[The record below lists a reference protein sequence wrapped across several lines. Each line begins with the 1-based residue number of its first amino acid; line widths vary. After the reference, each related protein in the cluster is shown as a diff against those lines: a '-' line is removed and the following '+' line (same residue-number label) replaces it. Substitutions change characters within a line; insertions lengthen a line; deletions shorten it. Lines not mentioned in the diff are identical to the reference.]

1 MLSGKNVFVTGA
13 TSGIGRQAAL
23 QLGKWHANV
32 FIIGRNANRLE
43 ETEKMLKAEGITVY
57 SQNCDIADAEAVNQT
72 AAYAVEKMGGM
83 DILVNSAGIFEPT
96 DIQAPIDATWKRHF
110 EINVDGTYNVVN
122 AFLPYLKKNEKS
134 SVVNVASV
142 DAYQG
147 CRGYAAYAAS
157 KGAVV
162 SLSKEMALEL
172 GEYNIRVNVVAP
184 GITDTNMTHERILE
198 NKEKYLKSLVLKRIG
213 RAEDIA
219 NAICFLASDMS
230 DYITGE
236 VIHVN
241 GGMRFQ

>member
-1 MLSGKNVFVTGA
+1 MLTGRCAFITGA
-13 TSGIGRQAAL
+13 TSGIGKQAAL
-23 QLGKWHANV
+23 VLGRQHANV
-32 FIIGRNANRLE
+32 FVVGRNPKCLA
-43 ETEKMLKAEGITVY
+43 ETEAMLKAENIRVY
-57 SQNCDIADAEAVNQT
+57 AKCCDIADAAMVKET
-72 AAYAVEKMGGM
+72 AEYAVEKLGGM

-96 DIQAPIDATWKRHF
+96 DIEEPVSERWKRHF
-110 EINVDGTYNVVN
+110 EVNVDGTYHVVN
-122 AFLPYLKKNEKS
+122 AFLPYLKEKEKS
-134 SVVNVASV
+134 SVINVASV

-157 KGAVV
+157 KGAVI
-162 SLSKEMALEL
+162 SLSREMALEL

-184 GITDTNMTHERILE
+184 GITDTNMTHERIQE
-198 NKEKYLKSLVLKRIG
+198 NKEKYLKGLVLKRIG

>member
-1 MLSGKNVFVTGA
+1 MLTGRKAFITGA
-13 TSGIGRQAAL
+13 TSGIGREAAFV
-23 QLGKWHANV
+23 LGRQHAELYIV
-32 FIIGRNANRLE
+32 GRNAKRLE
-43 ETEKMLKAEGITVY
+43 ETAEELGKKNIRVY
-57 SQNCDIADAEAVNQT
+57 AKVCDIADADMVKQT
-72 AAYAVEKMGGM
+72 AEDAVEKLGGM

-96 DIQAPIDATWKRHF
+96 DLEAPITETWQRHF
-110 EINVDGTYNVVN
+110 QINVDGTYNVVN
-122 AFLPYLKKNEKS
+122 AFLPYLKKNAKS
-134 SVVNVASV
+134 SIVNVASV

-147 CRGYAAYAAS
+147 CRGYAAYVAS

-172 GEYNIRVNVVAP
+172 GAYNIRVNVVAP

-198 NKEKYLKSLVLKRIG
+198 NKEKYLTGLVLKRIG

-219 NAICFLASDMS
+219 NAICFLAGDMS